1 MFYNKRKQKRNK
13 RTEPI
18 DCLTW
23 RKIVLN
29 KGEFEKRPGMK
40 GCWVRANPDDWNTIT
55 IEVPELERRIYGAP
69 ISLCEGYRASP
80 GQQRLSW
87 RDITIPSKN
96 HPLVEKG
103 MAYWMNEMYII
114 TGYSLKSN
122 NKIYLPIFQAKKEY
136 INFRLRDEIRKFAKF
151 YAAQA
156 RKHLYETTLM
166 DIEEL
171 KMLPQV
177 VIMKIAHFTYD
188 PFSYLDL

>member
-1 MFYNKRKQKRNK
+1 MFYKKQKRNK

-40 GCWVRANPDDWNTIT
+40 GCWVRANPDNWDIIT
-55 IEVPELERRIYGAP
+55 EVVPEYERRLYGAP
-69 ISLCEGYRASP
+69 TYLSKSYRACP

-103 MAYWMNEMYII
+103 MAYWMNEIYII

-122 NKIYLPIFQAKKEY
+122 NKVYLPIFQVKKEY

-188 PFSYLDL
+188 PFSYLDLEN